1 MSNNEIVFTGAS
13 EDLRDLEIETFE
25 VESLT
30 DLGIVAAVAAEI
42 DLTVACTSSTT
53 SSTCCG

>member
-30 DLGIVAAVAAEI
+30 DLGIVAAVAAEV
-42 DLTVACTSSTT
+42 DLTVASTSSTT